1 MQDSTSLPTIL
12 LVHYGN
18 NWIRGSERCLLDLIA
33 NIDRSRFNIILWCN
47 STRVGNDASTLGIK
61 VIITDFTCLF
71 KDSLFSRISNYFR
84 IVNIADYIIKRHN
97 ITLIHANSAAPGLW
111 LNRLCR
117 KMNIPLVSHLHSS
130 YTLKDRIQFGL
141 HKSTVVVGVSKYVLE
156 DLIKD
161 GVPENRLKVIHNGL
175 DIKRLLSQKKFNV
188 RRELKLRQK
197 DYLIATTGSLINRK
211 GIEQA
216 ISATVNIRNNGIPVH
231 LLVLGEGPM
240 RRTLEDIIRLNKAS
254 DYIHLQGESDNV
266 VGTLRGGVD
275 LFISTAKEEAFG
287 LSIAEASLSSIPV
300 IAPEFGEISN
310 IIKDNITGKLY
321 PRCDENTLI
330 KNIEFLYKH
339 QDIGKK
345 MGIYGFDHIISNFNI
360 NSYTENFEYL
370 YTELILNRSD
380 YNSFPNAYISKNM
393 VRSIYQSLIRVA
405 KNIVR
410 SGATS

>member
-1 MQDSTSLPTIL
+1 
-12 LVHYGN
+12 
-18 NWIRGSERCLLDLIA
+18 
-33 NIDRSRFNIILWCN
+33 
-47 STRVGNDASTLGIK
+47 
-61 VIITDFTCLF
+61 
-71 KDSLFSRISNYFR
+71 
-84 IVNIADYIIKRHN
+84 
-97 ITLIHANSAAPGLW
+97 
-111 LNRLCR
+111 
-117 KMNIPLVSHLHSS
+117 MNIPLVSHLHSF

-141 HKSTVVVGVSKYVLE
+141 HKSTVVVGVSKYILE

-240 RRTLEDIIRLNKAS
+240 RKTLEDIIRLNKAS

-370 YTELILNRSD
+370 YTELIFNRSG
-380 YNSFPNAYISKNM
+380 YNSFPNAYISTNM
-393 VRSIYQSLIRVA
+393 VRSICQSLIRVA

-410 SGATS
+410 SGVTS